1 MIPRRYQRNYVLK
14 TYKPGKARGG
24 GDRLRTM
31 LEVDAQMQAE
41 SKALAARYN
50 ARLRKL
56 FDAGEFDRRAPQPM
70 KLKCVDMLEASLVV
84 FKDRPGRPCY
94 FMEAYVEG
102 DFVKHNGNA
111 GYVNDRDHVARA
123 TPQAFSHFTFCE
135 TGGARL
141 VVDVQGVG
149 DLFTDP
155 QVHTR
160 DGAGFGVGNGGPRG
174 IALFFATHRCNRIC
188 GAMGLARFKRQGDR
202 VFCEAAPPRGAEAAH
217 AAALGRLEAALDGEV
232 FDDAGAAAGD
242 AGPARFR
249 DGSDA
254 LFAALPA
261 TAPRDPPPGAAL
273 MREAHR
279 ALGFMLLHGD
289 ATLARPSPAAALYHL
304 AAAALGGEATALAFL
319 GDARRERDARVAALA
334 ATRAA
339 RDARARRRRRE
350 DDAKRAAA
358 GLLLALALYNVA
370 RVLARRS

>member
-1 MIPRRYQRNYVLK
+1 MAARSGDQDHRSRTLSGEDVMRARVRELWKRGARMAREQLFEADPLAHLDLHERPEETVLRLRWVGGAWVEDVARLKVAPAPFAEGSMRMCYHAKKMSSLATVRHAAPGPSTPWRYQRNYVLK

-50 ARLRKL
+50 AGLRRL

-141 VVDVQGVG
+141 V
-149 DLFTDP
+149 
-155 QVHTR
+155 HTR

-188 GAMGLARFKRQGDR
+188 GAMGLARFKRQGDGL
-202 VFCEAAPPRGAEAAH
+202 FCGGAPRGAEAAH

-242 AGPARFR
+242 AGPAVR
-249 DGSDA
+249 
-254 LFAALPA
+254 
-261 TAPRDPPPGAAL
+261 
-273 MREAHR
+273 
-279 ALGFMLLHGD
+279 
-289 ATLARPSPAAALYHL
+289 
-304 AAAALGGEATALAFL
+304 
-319 GDARRERDARVAALA
+319 
-334 ATRAA
+334 
-339 RDARARRRRRE
+339 
-350 DDAKRAAA
+350 
-358 GLLLALALYNVA
+358 
-370 RVLARRS
+370 

>member
-1 MIPRRYQRNYVLK
+1 MIPHRYQRNYVLK

-41 SKALAARYN
+41 SKALAGRYN
-50 ARLRKL
+50 ARLRRL

-149 DLFTDP
+149 
-155 QVHTR
+155 
-160 DGAGFGVGNGGPRG
+160 
-174 IALFFATHRCNRIC
+174 
-188 GAMGLARFKRQGDR
+188 QGR
-202 VFCEAAPPRGAEAAH
+202 
-217 AAALGRLEAALDGEV
+217 
-232 FDDAGAAAGD
+232 
-242 AGPARFR
+242 
-249 DGSDA
+249 
-254 LFAALPA
+254 
-261 TAPRDPPPGAAL
+261 T
-273 MREAHR
+273 
-279 ALGFMLLHGD
+279 
-289 ATLARPSPAAALYHL
+289 
-304 AAAALGGEATALAFL
+304 
-319 GDARRERDARVAALA
+319 RERNSQLQRVRSRPFS
-334 ATRAA
+334 TRF
-339 RDARARRRRRE
+339 
-350 DDAKRAAA
+350 
-358 GLLLALALYNVA
+358 G
-370 RVLARRS
+370 